1 MKKRKEK
8 KNKPSIFPRKAEMET
23 RPTKMEE
30 AEKPS
35 LSGRGAKRGREDRAR
50 KGKDWNGKLLS
61 REYHWNILRSKSD
74 NLEFPG
80 WPIHWRN

>member
-35 LSGRGAKRGREDRAR
+35 LSGRGAEEGARGPGEERE
-50 KGKDWNGKLLS
+50 GLEWEVVITGISL
-61 REYHWNILRSKSD
+61 EYITQQVR
-74 NLEFPG
+74 
-80 WPIHWRN
+80 